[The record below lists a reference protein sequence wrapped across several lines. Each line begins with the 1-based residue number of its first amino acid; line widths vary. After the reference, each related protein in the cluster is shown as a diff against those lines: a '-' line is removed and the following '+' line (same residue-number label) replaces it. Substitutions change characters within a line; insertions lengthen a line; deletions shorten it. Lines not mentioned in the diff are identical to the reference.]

1 MRFGLN
7 QTDNEQRIDF
17 NRLRRERLE
26 KAQKALI
33 ESDAD
38 ALLLFDMNNVRY
50 TTSTWLGEW
59 ARDKLVRYAI
69 VLPEGRPL
77 LFEFG
82 SAVPHKKAYC
92 PWIAE
97 TTYPS
102 DSAMRGSIHPECKIE
117 DKIIDSLA
125 KTMKEAGLSE
135 KSRIGVDVMEVPVM
149 HGLLNNGLTIV
160 DGQRIMLNAR
170 LVKTEDEIDL
180 LEYSAATVD
189 AGYSEVVSN
198 LHAGVRENEL
208 VAIMNDV
215 LYRLGSE
222 QVEAVNC
229 VSGPRCSPH
238 PHNFSD
244 RLIRPGEMIFMD
256 VVSSFCG
263 YRTCYYRTF
272 YLGKKASPAV
282 HDAYKK
288 TYDWLYAGIGKVK
301 PGNTTA
307 DICEAFPTAE
317 EMGLESEAHA
327 FALQFGHG
335 IGLSVW
341 EYPVVSRR
349 VSMEHPIELQEGMTF
364 ALETYCPAKDGS
376 GAARIEEECVVT
388 EKGCRVMT
396 KYPCDELICIEP

>member
-7 QTDNEQRIDF
+7 QTDNEQRINFD
-17 NRLRRERLE
+17 RLRKERLA
-26 KAQKALI
+26 KAQQALANS
-33 ESDAD
+33 EAD

-59 ARDKLVRYAI
+59 ARDKLMRYVI
-69 VLPEGRPL
+69 LLPTGKPL

-82 SAVPHKKAYC
+82 SAIPHKKLFC
-92 PWIAE
+92 PWIADSI
-97 TTYPS
+97 YPS
-102 DSAMRGSIHPECKIE
+102 SSAMRGSIPPECNIE
-117 DKIIDSLA
+117 KDIMDFLVS
-125 KTMKEAGLSE
+125 TMKKAGLV
-135 KSRIGVDVMEVPVM
+135 KCKIGVDIMEVPVM
-149 HGLLNNGLTIV
+149 QGLQDNGFTIV

-170 LVKTEDEIDL
+170 VIKTEDEIDL

-189 AGYSEVVSN
+189 AGYSAVVRN

-208 VAIMNDV
+208 VAIMNDT
-215 LYRLGSE
+215 LYRLGAE

-244 RLIRPGEMIFMD
+244 RLIRPEEMIFMD
-256 VVSSFCG
+256 VISSFCG

-272 YLGKKASPAV
+272 YVGKKPSPAV
-282 HDAYKK
+282 QDAYKK
-288 TYDWLYAGIGKVK
+288 TYDWLYAGLEKVK

-307 DICEAFPTAE
+307 DICAAYPTAQ
-317 EMGLESEAHA
+317 EMGLESEAVA

-341 EYPVVSRR
+341 EYPVISRR
-349 VSMEHPIELQEGMTF
+349 VSMDHPIELQEGMTF
-364 ALETYCPAKDGS
+364 ALETYAPAKDGS
-376 GAARIEEECVVT
+376 GAARIEQECVVT
-388 EKGCRVMT
+388 SNGCRVIT
-396 KYPCDELICIEP
+396 KYPCDELICIDP

>member
-7 QTDNEQRIDF
+7 QTDNEQRVNFD
-17 NRLRRERLE
+17 RLRKERLA
-26 KAQKALI
+26 KAQQALANS
-33 ESDAD
+33 EAD

-59 ARDKLVRYAI
+59 ARDKLIRYAI
-69 VLPEGRPL
+69 VLPTSKPL

-82 SAVPHKKAYC
+82 SAIPHKKKFC
-92 PWIAE
+92 PWIADSI
-97 TTYPS
+97 YPS
-102 DSAMRGSIHPECKIE
+102 SSAMRGSIPAECNMEKDIM
-117 DKIIDSLA
+117 DFLVS
-125 KTMKEAGLSE
+125 TMKEAGFS
-135 KSRIGVDVMEVPVM
+135 KCKIGVDIMEVPVM
-149 HGLLNNGLTIV
+149 QGLQDSGFTIV

-170 LVKTEDEIDL
+170 VVKTEDEIDL

-189 AGYSEVVSN
+189 AGYSAVVRN

-208 VAIMNDV
+208 VAIMNDT
-215 LYRLGSE
+215 LYRLGAE

-244 RLIRPGEMIFMD
+244 RLIRPEEMIFMD
-256 VVSSFCG
+256 VISSFCG

-272 YLGKKASPAV
+272 YVGKKPSAAV
-282 HDAYKK
+282 QDAYKK
-288 TYDWLYAGIGKVK
+288 TYDWLYAGLEKVK

-307 DICEAFPTAE
+307 DICAAYPTAQ
-317 EMGLESEAHA
+317 EMGLESEAVA

-341 EYPVVSRR
+341 EYPVISRR
-349 VSMEHPIELQEGMTF
+349 VSMDHPIELVEGMTF
-364 ALETYCPAKDGS
+364 ALETYAPAKDGS
-376 GAARIEEECVVT
+376 GAARIEQECVVT
-388 EKGCRVMT
+388 SDGCRVIT
-396 KYPCDELICIEP
+396 KYPCDELICIDP

>member
-1 MRFGLN
+1 MRFGVN
-7 QTDNEQRIDF
+7 QTDSEQRIDF
-17 NRLRRERLE
+17 NRLRGERLK
-26 KAQKALI
+26 KAQKALA
-33 ESDAD
+33 ESDAE

-69 VLPEGRPL
+69 VLPTGKPR

-82 SAVPHKKAYC
+82 SAVAHKKLYC
-92 PWIAE
+92 PWIADSI
-97 TTYPS
+97 YPS
-102 DSAMRGSIHPECKIE
+102 DSAMRGSIPPEAKIE
-117 DKIIDSLA
+117 EKIMISLTSA
-125 KTMKEAGLSE
+125 MKEAGLS
-135 KSRIGVDVMEVPVM
+135 KTKIGLDIAEIPVILGLQA
-149 HGLLNNGLTIV
+149 HGFTIV

-170 LVKTEDEIDL
+170 MIKTQDEIDL

-189 AGYSEVVSN
+189 AGYSEIVKN
-198 LHAGVRENEL
+198 LCSGIRENEL
-208 VAIMNDV
+208 VGIMNQI
-215 LYRLGSE
+215 LYRLGAD

-244 RLIRPGEMIFMD
+244 RLIRPNEMVFMD
-256 VVSSFCG
+256 VISAFCG

-272 YLGKKASPAV
+272 YVGKASKAV
-282 HDAYKK
+282 HDAYRKA
-288 TYDWLYAGIGKVK
+288 YDWLYAAIDRVK

-307 DICEAFPTAE
+307 DICSVFPTAE
-317 EMGLESEAHA
+317 EMGYENEDVA

-349 VSMEHPIELQEGMTF
+349 ISMDNPIELQEGMTF
-364 ALETYCPAKDGS
+364 ALETYCPAKDGT

-388 EKGCRVMT
+388 KNGCRIIT
-396 KYPCDELICIEP
+396 KFPCKELICVQA

>member
-17 NRLRRERLE
+17 DRLRKERLA
-26 KAQKALI
+26 KAQKALANS
-33 ESDAD
+33 EAD

-59 ARDKLVRYAI
+59 ARDKFVRYSI
-69 VLPEGRPL
+69 VLPEGQPL

-82 SAVPHKKAYC
+82 SAVPHKKKYC
-92 PWIAE
+92 PWIAD

-102 DSAMRGSIHPECKIE
+102 DSAMRGSIHPDCRIE
-117 DKIIDSLA
+117 DNIMNFLIKTLKESGLREKAKIGIDVA
-125 KTMKEAGLSE
+125 
-135 KSRIGVDVMEVPVM
+135 EVPVIK
-149 HGLLNNGLTIV
+149 GLLENGFDII
-160 DGQRIMLNAR
+160 DGQRIMLEAR
-170 LVKTEDEIDL
+170 VVKTQDEIDL

-189 AGYSEVVSN
+189 SGYSEVVRN
-198 LHAGVRENEL
+198 VHAGVRENEL
-208 VAIMNDV
+208 VAIMNDTI
-215 LYRLGSE
+215 YRLGAE

-244 RLIRPGEMIFMD
+244 RLIRPEEMIFMD
-256 VVSSFCG
+256 VVTSFCG

-272 YLGKKASPAV
+272 YIGNKPSQAV
-282 HDAYKK
+282 LDAYKK
-288 TYDWLYAGIGKVK
+288 TYDWLYASIELVK

-317 EMGLESEAHA
+317 EMGIESEAHA

-341 EYPVVSRR
+341 EYPVISRR
-349 VSMEHPIELQEGMTF
+349 VSMDHPIELKEGMTF
-364 ALETYCPAKDGS
+364 ALETYAPAKDGT

-388 EKGCRVMT
+388 ADGCRVIT
-396 KYPCDELICIEP
+396 KYPCDELICIDP

>member
-7 QTDNEQRIDF
+7 QTDNEQRVNFD
-17 NRLRRERLE
+17 RLRRERLE
-26 KAQKALI
+26 RAQKALAQS
-33 ESDAD
+33 EAD

-59 ARDKLVRYAI
+59 ARDKFVRYAI
-69 VLPEGRPL
+69 VLPTGKPL

-82 SAVPHKKAYC
+82 SAVPHKKMFC
-92 PWIAE
+92 PWIAD
-97 TTYPS
+97 TIYTS
-102 DSAMRGSIHPECKIE
+102 DSAMRGSIPAEVKIE
-117 DKIIDSLA
+117 EKILDFLA
-125 KTMKEAGLSE
+125 DTLKKAGIH
-135 KSRIGVDVMEVPVM
+135 KAKIGVDVAEVPVIL
-149 HGLLNNGLTIV
+149 GLQERGFTLI
-160 DGQRIMLNAR
+160 DGQRIMLQAR
-170 LVKTEDEIDL
+170 MVKTQDEIDL

-189 AGYSEVVSN
+189 AGYSAVVEN
-198 LHAGVRENEL
+198 LHAGIRENEL
-208 VAIMNDV
+208 VAIMNDT
-215 LYRLGSE
+215 LYRLGAE

-272 YLGKKASPAV
+272 HVGKAGAAV
-282 HDAYKK
+282 HEAYKK
-288 TYDWLYAGIGKVK
+288 TYDWLYAGIERVK

-307 DICEAFPTAE
+307 DICQAFPTAK
-317 EMGLESEAHA
+317 EMGYENEDVA

-349 VSMEHPIELQEGMTF
+349 VSMDHPIQLQEGMTF

-376 GAARIEEECVVT
+376 GAARIEEEIVVGKT
-388 EKGCRVMT
+388 GGRVIT
-396 KYPCDELICIEP
+396 KYPCAELICVDP

>member
-7 QTDNEQRIDF
+7 QTDNEQRLDMD
-17 NRLRRERLE
+17 RLRRERLA
-26 KAQKALI
+26 KAQKALA
-33 ESDAD
+33 ESEAD
-38 ALLLFDMNNVRY
+38 ALLVFDMNNVRY

-59 ARDKLVRYAI
+59 ARDKFVRYAI
-69 VLPEGRPL
+69 VLPEGDPL

-82 SAVPHKKAYC
+82 SAVPHKKKYC
-92 PWIAE
+92 PWIADSI
-97 TTYPS
+97 YPS
-102 DSAMRGSIHPECKIE
+102 DSAMRGSIPPEVKIE
-117 DKIIDSLA
+117 EKIMSFLIDTL
-125 KTMKEAGLSE
+125 KKAGLT
-135 KSRIGVDVMEVPVM
+135 KAKIGLDVAEVPVVLGLQD
-149 HGLLNNGLTIV
+149 HGFTLI
-160 DGQRIMLNAR
+160 DGQRIMLGAR
-170 LVKTEDEIDL
+170 VVKTQDEIDM

-189 AGYSEVVSN
+189 AGYSAVVEN
-198 LHAGVRENEL
+198 LRAGVRENEL
-208 VAIMNDV
+208 VAIMNDR
-215 LYRLGSE
+215 LYRLGAE

-272 YLGKKASPAV
+272 HVGEAGKAV
-282 HDAYKK
+282 HQAYRK
-288 TYDWLYAGIGKVK
+288 TYDWLYGGIAQVK

-307 DICEAFPTAE
+307 DICKAFPTAKQ
-317 EMGLESEAHA
+317 MGYENEDVA

-349 VSMEHPIELQEGMTF
+349 VSMDYPIELKEGMTF
-364 ALETYCPAKDGS
+364 ALETYCPAEDGS
-376 GAARIEEECVVT
+376 GAARIEEELVVT
-388 EKGCRVMT
+388 KDGARVLT
-396 KYPCDELICIEP
+396 KYPCKELICVDP